1 VSAIVAMTTQVCGRS
16 VRCCVQ
22 SSDVSIQKK
31 ISGYFGR
38 FRPLYPG
45 SSDQI
50 EVVSS
55 SDDDA
60 PLVSQH
66 VAATGP
72 AKKKRRLAARDGAA
86 VVLPSRDND
95 SDAAGGQRCTF
106 EGEAEESS
114 ALDDDDDLDSDDS
127 FVVPDHRSCSS
138 APSDDAQ
145 LGAQLRSVCA
155 SLRNR
160 RQWVQCAHCWR
171 LVRALTVIVKEIHAV
186 LRSDDDS

>member
-1 VSAIVAMTTQVCGRS
+1 MSAIVAMTTQVCGRS

-86 VVLPSRDND
+86 VVLPVEITILMLQAG
-95 SDAAGGQRCTF
+95 SDA
-106 EGEAEESS
+106 
-114 ALDDDDDLDSDDS
+114 
-127 FVVPDHRSCSS
+127 
-138 APSDDAQ
+138 
-145 LGAQLRSVCA
+145 
-155 SLRNR
+155 
-160 RQWVQCAHCWR
+160 R
-171 LVRALTVIVKEIHAV
+171 LKEKLKKV
-186 LRSDDDS
+186 LRLMTTTISTVMTVL